1 MPIARTSSSG
11 IKRLR
16 ALGYLLLCFLRY
28 CDLTFADVK
37 ELKQTGPCKL
47 EFFGTTTTWKSPHYP
62 KASQPPLRCE
72 AVLEASDKDHVLRLD
87 LADVYLNEGNEECG
101 VSKLEA
107 AEGVNVTGPFNLGA
121 FCGAQSEQQYVTSK
135 SHRLRLKLTLESD
148 VEEGHLFVRIDAI
161 KDVYGH
167 PVLSRPLDSDGD
179 DDGGK
184 VVGGKEAKKG
194 SHPWQVLFRL
204 PDSPAHCGGALLNE
218 HWVLTAA
225 HCFELLGKD
234 AQSSQLQVLLGKHN
248 QFASE
253 PHQLAVRIEKVLT
266 HPDYDSDS
274 QDADVALVKLDSDVE
289 FSDYVRPVALG
300 DPDFVEKEFFSKPD
314 VHGVVS
320 GWGRTDEADH
330 SKVLQEIRVPIKTAV
345 VCKASTELEVTDNMF
360 CAGYSKGRTHRDT
373 CEGDSGSPFV
383 GESNGKFYVVGI
395 VSFGEQSCLS
405 KGKYGFY
412 AKVHKFT
419 PWIRKTAGL

>member
-1 MPIARTSSSG
+1 M
-11 IKRLR
+11 
-16 ALGYLLLCFLRY
+16 
-28 CDLTFADVK
+28 
-37 ELKQTGPCKL
+37 
-47 EFFGTTTTWKSPHYP
+47 
-62 KASQPPLRCE
+62 
-72 AVLEASDKDHVLRLD
+72 LRLD
-87 LADVYLNEGNEECG
+87 LADVYLNEGNDQCG

-107 AEGVNVTGPFNLGA
+107 SEGINVTGPFNLGP
-121 FCGAQSEQQYVTSK
+121 FCGAQSENQYVTSK

-148 VEEGHLFVRIDAI
+148 VEEGHFFVRIDTI

-167 PVLSRPLDSDGD
+167 PVLSRPLDTDGG

-234 AQSSQLQVLLGKHN
+234 AESSQVQVLLGKHN

-253 PHQLAVRIEKVLT
+253 PYQLAARIEHVFT

-300 DPDFVEKEFFSKPD
+300 DPDFVQKEFFSKPD
-314 VHGVVS
+314 IHGVVS
-320 GWGRTDEADH
+320 GWGRTDKADH
-330 SKVLQEIRVPIKTAV
+330 SKVLQEIRVPIKAAV

-360 CAGYSKGRTHRDT
+360 CAGYSKGQTHRDT

-383 GESNGKFYVVGI
+383 AESNGKFYAVGI